1 MPVSFSCQ
9 QTEPLRIACLGFSL
23 LSSNF
28 TLAAEYVSSVDKFP
42 LHPTFFR
49 VIKSQRMRLSRYM
62 GCKGYIIMYRTSAQ
76 NFMGEMAY

>member
-28 TLAAEYVSSVDKFP
+28 VLAAEYVSSVDKFP
-42 LHPTFFR
+42 LHPTFLGPSNHR
-49 VIKSQRMRLSRYM
+49 
-62 GCKGYIIMYRTSAQ
+62 G
-76 NFMGEMAY
+76 